1 MTLEEES
8 MICPSSEAGPSSAVP
23 GWGGG
28 GGGGGDILGF
38 PSSSSSSSMAMT
50 PGEEADFLALFSS
63 SFETSSSFGG
73 KGLNVA

>member
-23 GWGGG
+23 GW

-73 KGLNVA
+73 KGLNIA

>member
-8 MICPSSEAGPSSAVP
+8 MICPSSEAGPSSAVT
-23 GWGGG
+23 GWGG

-73 KGLNVA
+73 KGLNIA

>member
-23 GWGGG
+23 GWGG

-73 KGLNVA
+73 KGLNIA